1 MRHQVAVVLL
11 ASLFV
16 GLTPALRAQSLAD
29 LARKEEARRKT
40 IPKPAK
46 VYTNKDLSAV
56 PPAPPP
62 APAAADD
69 GKTTKPADAQDK
81 VKEKDAAAKDARAAE
96 KEPAKDK
103 AYWAGRLK
111 TLQEQLDRNRTYA
124 DALQTRI
131 NALTA
136 DFVNRDDP
144 AQRAVLERDRQKN
157 IAELERLKRTIQD
170 DQKALAEFS
179 EEARRAAVPPGW
191 LR

>member
-62 APAAADD
+62 APAAPDD
-69 GKTTKPADAQDK
+69 GQTTKPADAQDK